1 MIGILGLGHIGEIH
15 LKNWIE
21 IVGKNEILFY
31 EPNIARSNEIESK
44 YAVSAV
50 DSTDQLIEDCDA
62 IDIVTP
68 TNTHFE
74 LARKAM
80 LASKH
85 IFVEKPIC
93 ETTGELSELMAIQ
106 EEKNL
111 IIQVGFVERYNPA
124 YKALF
129 SKVQTP
135 KFFEV
140 HRLAPFTVRGSEVS
154 VIMDLMIHDI
164 DIIVSFVDSPVRSI
178 SANGVAIMSKTP
190 DIANARIE
198 FENGVVANLTAS
210 RISMKKM
217 RKMRIFSENMYST
230 IDFLDK
236 KAELYEIKG
245 QGSNEGIEFL
255 NSEGEKKRLVN
266 YVAPFNNENAMKMQ
280 LSDFLTAVNNYESAH
295 KKCVKDY
302 MRSLEIA
309 LSIQKSI
316 LTQPQHIN

>member
-15 LKNWIE
+15 LKNWIDL
-21 IVGKNEILFY
+21 VGKDGILFY
-31 EPNIARSNEIESK
+31 EPNIARSKEIETK

-50 DSTDQLIEDCDA
+50 DSYDELIQCSDA

-68 TNTHFE
+68 TNTHFS
-74 LARKAM
+74 LAKKA
-80 LASKH
+80 LLSSKD

-93 ETTGELSELMAIQ
+93 ETLEELHELIAIQ
-106 EEKNL
+106 EKRKL

-124 YKALF
+124 YKAIF
-129 SKVQTP
+129 SKIQSP

-140 HRLAPFTVRGSEVS
+140 HRLAPFTARGSEVS

-164 DIIVSFVDSPVRSI
+164 DIIVSFVDLPVASI

-198 FENGVVANLTAS
+198 FENGIVANLTAS

-230 IDFLDK
+230 IDFLEK
-236 KAELYEIKG
+236 KAELFEIKG
-245 QGSNEGIEFL
+245 QDSIEGIAFID
-255 NSEGEKKRLVN
+255 SQGEKKMLVN
-266 YVAPFNNENAMKMQ
+266 YNAPYSNENAMKIQ
-280 LSDFLTAVNNYESAH
+280 LEDF
-295 KKCVKDY
+295 KKNIACPIPNRKQQFKDY
-302 MRSLEIA
+302 TRSLEIA
-309 LSIQKSI
+309 LSIQTII
-316 LTQPQHIN
+316 LSNSK

>member
-21 IVGKNEILFY
+21 IVGKREILFY

-50 DSTDQLIEDCDA
+50 DSYDQLIQHCDA

-74 LARKAM
+74 LARKAL

-93 ETTGELSELMAIQ
+93 ETTEELRELMAIQ
-106 EEKNL
+106 EEKSL
-111 IIQVGFVERYNPA
+111 IVQVGFIERYNPA

-129 SKVQTP
+129 YKVQTP

-178 SANGVAIMSKTP
+178 SANGVAVISKTP

-280 LSDFLTAVNNYESAH
+280 LSDFLTTISGYEPVN
-295 KKCVKDY
+295 KKYTSDY

-309 LSIQKSI
+309 LSVQKI
-316 LTQPQHIN
+316 FLHNLLT

>member
-1 MIGILGLGHIGEIH
+1 
-15 LKNWIE
+15 
-21 IVGKNEILFY
+21 
-31 EPNIARSNEIESK
+31 
-44 YAVSAV
+44 
-50 DSTDQLIEDCDA
+50 
-62 IDIVTP
+62 
-68 TNTHFE
+68 
-74 LARKAM
+74 
-80 LASKH
+80 
-85 IFVEKPIC
+85 
-93 ETTGELSELMAIQ
+93 
-106 EEKNL
+106 
-111 IIQVGFVERYNPA
+111 
-124 YKALF
+124 
-129 SKVQTP
+129 
-135 KFFEV
+135 
-140 HRLAPFTVRGSEVS
+140 
-154 VIMDLMIHDI
+154 
-164 DIIVSFVDSPVRSI
+164 
-178 SANGVAIMSKTP
+178 MSKTP

-280 LSDFLTAVNNYESAH
+280 LSDFISTINNYKSAH
-295 KKCVKDY
+295 KKCSKDY

-309 LSIQKSI
+309 LSVQKSI

>member
-21 IVGKNEILFY
+21 IVGKREILFY

-44 YAVSAV
+44 YAVSSV
-50 DSTDQLIEDCDA
+50 DSYDHLIQHCDA

-74 LARKAM
+74 LARKAL

-93 ETTGELSELMAIQ
+93 ETIEELRELMVIQ
-106 EEKNL
+106 EEKSL

-129 SKVQTP
+129 HKVQTP

-280 LSDFLTAVNNYESAH
+280 LSDFLTAISGCEPAH
-295 KKCVKDY
+295 KKCAKDY

-309 LSIQKSI
+309 LSVQEKI
-316 LTQPQHIN
+316 LTQPLRID